1 MQKDNA
7 NLIDKLL
14 ISNQSTKVTA
24 EQGMRF
30 SLLDAKTGQSA
41 KKLKAKKSA
50 NDLLIAD
57 ENGDTL
63 LTIEDYYITDDVQ
76 LGTVSDSGFSE
87 FDYVSSETGVIS
99 QVALETSYT
108 TLVSEMSGGTSII
121 NGVSNTVL
129 LGSLGAAALGAVAFS
144 GGSSSSSK
152 QPVNDIPI
160 SKDSTIAAT
169 EDTIATS
176 KLEAATDADGDA
188 LTYAI
193 ATNAAN
199 GKVVIGKDGS
209 YTYTPNA
216 NFNGEDSFTYTIND
230 GKGGVITQTAT
241 VNVAAGNDAPVSANT
256 TIAATEDTV
265 AKDFLAKATDVDGDA
280 LTYTLATGAANGKV
294 TIGKDGSYS
303 YTPNANF
310 NGKDS
315 FTYTVT
321 DGTETI
327 TKTANMTVA
336 SVNDVPISK
345 DSTIAATEDTIA
357 TSKLEAATD
366 ADGDALTYAIATNAA
381 NGKVVIGKDGSYT
394 YTPNANFNGEDSFTY
409 TINDGKGGVITQ
421 TATVNVAAV
430 NDVPVSKNSII
441 GVAENI
447 IDTGVLTEATDVDG
461 DTLTYALLTEAE
473 NGTVTVNANG
483 SYTYTPNTDFTGEDN
498 FTYTVNDGQGGLITK
513 TANVTISSLDQKS
526 KFELQEV
533 FETSVINEQQVVVG
547 KQALSFISE
556 LIEFEITG
564 ENGMP
569 QLDISNSSNIIN
581 GYYSYELEG
590 SRISTSSSGSI
601 SSVGSNNYSI
611 DFNID
616 TLPLGKYIIYLY
628 VESQGSSIDFNVTE
642 FKDVETIGFTGYQD
656 ITGNIFADE
665 SGAISTPS
673 NYEIQ
678 IGGQSLVFQTGS
690 PAASPITIDTDNG
703 KLTIA
708 ADGSYVYR
716 SDRNDLGLEAESL
729 AEDFYVKVIDLDTK
743 QASHY
748 GINISSDT
756 TPPEPGELVF
766 NDFEDTGLFQD
777 DGITSDRSFDLA
789 ISNNERGSQVE
800 YQYST
805 DQGVTWQAL
814 ANGTASNLS
823 DGDYIF
829 RAKVTDEALNESFTT
844 IKDITIDT
852 TAPILGNILN
862 FNTTT
867 NQLEVDA
874 DIDQDTLQ
882 AFKSENGTLIL
893 LDDASNIPFV
903 EGNYQ
908 IKASDIAGNS
918 TTLDFAM
925 ATASG
930 EYRPLIDGIDI
941 VKGTAGNDTIYGGNG
956 DDILISNDSRDTLY
970 GEAGNDTL
978 IYGGNGSSGAVY
990 SSRFEGGQGDDTY
1003 IFNAKSFL
1011 NNTQVNIDDFN
1022 GSNKLELKGFD
1033 TSEITLAR
1041 VDTHLYLSTGNGTIY
1056 LGAQFSTG
1064 GVDNIYFDDGTA
1076 WDRATIEAMSDGGY
1090 SSARSVMSFDRVDEF
1105 NTEIDIFANSQQIEL
1120 PKIDDLLDTNSDA
1133 LVFEST
1139 DTMAI
1144 TKETATTTGFSG
1156 ASNQSTV
1163 MDFSIVQALDNNMQT
1178 EAMFHII

>member
-1 MQKDNA
+1 M
-7 NLIDKLL
+7 
-14 ISNQSTKVTA
+14 
-24 EQGMRF
+24 
-30 SLLDAKTGQSA
+30 
-41 KKLKAKKSA
+41 
-50 NDLLIAD
+50 
-57 ENGDTL
+57 
-63 LTIEDYYITDDVQ
+63 
-76 LGTVSDSGFSE
+76 
-87 FDYVSSETGVIS
+87 
-99 QVALETSYT
+99 
-108 TLVSEMSGGTSII
+108 
-121 NGVSNTVL
+121 
-129 LGSLGAAALGAVAFS
+129 
-144 GGSSSSSK
+144 
-152 QPVNDIPI
+152 
-160 SKDSTIAAT
+160 
-169 EDTIATS
+169 
-176 KLEAATDADGDA
+176 
-188 LTYAI
+188 
-193 ATNAAN
+193 
-199 GKVVIGKDGS
+199 
-209 YTYTPNA
+209 
-216 NFNGEDSFTYTIND
+216 
-230 GKGGVITQTAT
+230 
-241 VNVAAGNDAPVSANT
+241 
-256 TIAATEDTV
+256 
-265 AKDFLAKATDVDGDA
+265 
-280 LTYTLATGAANGKV
+280 
-294 TIGKDGSYS
+294 
-303 YTPNANF
+303 
-310 NGKDS
+310 
-315 FTYTVT
+315 
-321 DGTETI
+321 
-327 TKTANMTVA
+327 
-336 SVNDVPISK
+336 
-345 DSTIAATEDTIA
+345 
-357 TSKLEAATD
+357 
-366 ADGDALTYAIATNAA
+366 
-381 NGKVVIGKDGSYT
+381 
-394 YTPNANFNGEDSFTY
+394 
-409 TINDGKGGVITQ
+409 
-421 TATVNVAAV
+421 
-430 NDVPVSKNSII
+430 
-441 GVAENI
+441 
-447 IDTGVLTEATDVDG
+447 
-461 DTLTYALLTEAE
+461 
-473 NGTVTVNANG
+473 
-483 SYTYTPNTDFTGEDN
+483 
-498 FTYTVNDGQGGLITK
+498 
-513 TANVTISSLDQKS
+513 
-526 KFELQEV
+526 
-533 FETSVINEQQVVVG
+533 
-547 KQALSFISE
+547 
-556 LIEFEITG
+556 
-564 ENGMP
+564 
-569 QLDISNSSNIIN
+569 
-581 GYYSYELEG
+581 
-590 SRISTSSSGSI
+590 
-601 SSVGSNNYSI
+601 
-611 DFNID
+611 
-616 TLPLGKYIIYLY
+616 
-628 VESQGSSIDFNVTE
+628 
-642 FKDVETIGFTGYQD
+642 
-656 ITGNIFADE
+656 
-665 SGAISTPS
+665 
-673 NYEIQ
+673 
-678 IGGQSLVFQTGS
+678 
-690 PAASPITIDTDNG
+690 
-703 KLTIA
+703 
-708 ADGSYVYR
+708 
-716 SDRNDLGLEAESL
+716 
-729 AEDFYVKVIDLDTK
+729 
-743 QASHY
+743 
-748 GINISSDT
+748 
-756 TPPEPGELVF
+756 
-766 NDFEDTGLFQD
+766 
-777 DGITSDRSFDLA
+777 
-789 ISNNERGSQVE
+789 
-800 YQYST
+800 
-805 DQGVTWQAL
+805 